1 MTPKALLALWRT
13 AADALTTAR
22 VSNLWVEISLPLSTL
37 SSKFV
42 RVFVQANGDGT
53 FLLSDLCDLTE
64 DNYEVGDD
72 NRAFAAALDLTGRR
86 VASGD
91 CYCQSGAVFCRVASE
106 EVLSARLFDLA
117 QLLQLSVN
125 LAVLSLETGPVSEG
139 ALVVSQMP
147 RRARGP
153 GAPLHKE

>member
-1 MTPKALLALWRT
+1 MSPKELLALWRT
-13 AADALTTAR
+13 AAECLTTAR
-22 VSNLWVEISLPLSTL
+22 MSGLWVEITLPLSTL

-42 RVFVQANGDGT
+42 RVFVQTNDDGT

-64 DNYEVGDD
+64 DSYEVGDD
-72 NRAFAAALDLTGRR
+72 NRAFAAALDLTGRK

-91 CYCQSGAVFCRVASE
+91 CYCQSGAVFCRVPSE
-106 EVLSARLFDLA
+106 ELLTSRLFDLA

-153 GAPLHKE
+153 GAPLQE